1 MLKLITTKIVYHL
14 EKATRME
21 SPIQSEGYLE
31 IAIGPMFSGK
41 TTHLIQAYKKYTYIG
56 KRVIV
61 LNYAEDKRYHDTM
74 LSTHDKIMIPCMQT
88 TRIEDV
94 WSQNEFMNSQV
105 VLINEGQFFSDLFEA
120 VIKMVDVYKKT
131 VYICGLDGD
140 FKRGKFGSILDL
152 IPYCDS
158 IVKLKSLCSICKNGK
173 HGIFSHR
180 LVKDD
185 SQVLIGSDIYVPLCR
200 NCYLKENSL
209 CAHEYVSV
217 IPLEGT
223 PRSSESAKRIPDH

>member
-1 MLKLITTKIVYHL
+1 MDSS
-14 EKATRME
+14 E
-21 SPIQSEGYLE
+21 EGYLE

-88 TRIEDV
+88 TKIRDI
-94 WSQNEFMNSQV
+94 WNTREFMNSDV
-105 VLINEGQFFSDLFEA
+105 VLINEGQFFADLFDA
-120 VIKMVDVYKKT
+120 VLEMIDGLKKK

-152 IPYCDS
+152 VPHCDKV
-158 IVKLKSLCSICKNGK
+158 IKLQSLCSSCKNGK
-173 HGIFSHR
+173 SAIFSHR
-180 LVKDD
+180 LTQED
-185 SQVLIGSDIYVPLCR
+185 SQILIGSDIYIPLCR
-200 NCYLKENSL
+200 KCYLDMNEHSSYVHAENCCEAQVGL
-209 CAHEYVSV
+209 
-217 IPLEGT
+217 
-223 PRSSESAKRIPDH
+223 